1 MVNTYK
7 RRKKMIKRFIPI
19 RLSSVFI
26 LGIFSVF
33 VFLSFSAFAACPDEM
48 SSYWKL
54 DEGQQGLYSNEI
66 DPDFEGECADFP
78 RNCPTPVLADTIGGA
93 QVFSSNNQ
101 TGIDVPP
108 AGLSLDAPFDWGA
121 TDSFT
126 IEYWIKREPGITG
139 NEVVVGRDDGLTN
152 LHWWTGVDAS
162 GVASFQL
169 RDLANQGPPI
179 ISGTTNVADG
189 QWHHIVAVRNADLN
203 RNLLY
208 VDGIEEASANFT
220 YTALSG
226 GFVSPGASLNIGWL
240 GLSTFFHFNGII
252 DEVALYDFALPPAMI
267 QQHAGNRQSYCE
279 IDSDVDGGA
288 WYLDFNGNDQWDPG
302 ADTTIAAGSF
312 GLGDDIP
319 ITGDWNGDGITKI
332 GVFRNGA
339 WYLDFNGNGQWD
351 PAIDTIVTAGSF
363 GLPDDIPITGDWNG
377 DGITNIGVFRN
388 GAWYLDINGNYQWD
402 PGVDLVFRAGSFG
415 LPGDIPVTG
424 DWNGDGLTNIG
435 VFRNGAWYLDATGNG
450 NWDPGADLIIRAGSF
465 GLPDDIP
472 VTGDWNGDGLTDVG
486 VFRNGAWYLDFN
498 GNRQW
503 DPGIDKAITA
513 GTFGLPDDI
522 PITGD
527 WNGDDASAVGVFRS
541 GN

>member
-7 RRKKMIKRFIPI
+7 RRNKMSKRFIPI

-26 LGIFSVF
+26 LGMFSLF
-33 VFLSFSAFAACPDEM
+33 VFFSFSAFAACPEEM

-54 DEGQQGLYSNEI
+54 DEAQQGLYVNEI
-66 DPDFEGECADFP
+66 DSDFDGECADFP

-101 TGIDVPP
+101 TGIDVPA

-126 IEYWIKREPGITG
+126 IEYWIKRGPGITG
-139 NEVVVGRDDGLTN
+139 NEVVVGRDDGLTD
-152 LHWWTGVDAS
+152 LHWWTGVAAS
-162 GVASFQL
+162 GVATFQL
-169 RDLANQGPPI
+169 RDLANQGPLRI
-179 ISGTTNVADG
+179 NGTTNVADG
-189 QWHHIVAVRNADLN
+189 QWHHIVAVRDADLN

-208 VDGIEEASANFT
+208 VDGTEEASANFT
-220 YTALSG
+220 YTVLNG
-226 GFVSPGASLNIGWL
+226 GFVSPGASMNIGWL
-240 GLSTFFHFNGII
+240 GLSPFFHFNGII

-267 QQHAGNRQSYCE
+267 QQHANDRQSYCE
-279 IDSDVDGGA
+279 IAPGVDGGA

-302 ADTTIAAGSF
+302 IDTTIAAGSF
-312 GLGDDIP
+312 GLG
-319 ITGDWNGDGITKI
+319 
-332 GVFRNGA
+332 
-339 WYLDFNGNGQWD
+339 
-351 PAIDTIVTAGSF
+351 
-363 GLPDDIPITGDWNG
+363 DDIPITGDWNG

-388 GAWYLDINGNYQWD
+388 GAWYLDINANYQWD
-402 PGVDLVFRAGSFG
+402 PGVDLAFRAGSFG
-415 LPGDIPVTG
+415 LPDDIPVTG
-424 DWNGDGLTNIG
+424 DWNGDGITNIG

-472 VTGDWNGDGLTDVG
+472 VAGDWNGDGFTDVG

-503 DPGIDKAITA
+503 DRGIDIAITV
-513 GTFGLPDDI
+513 GSFGLPNDI
-522 PITGD
+522 PIIGD